1 MDGPLF
7 LDILSEIK
15 NVEGLDLLR
24 KVILSKVRNNFFS
37 SILVEKIGF
46 IKGLVRLRQ
55 ILT

>member
-1 MDGPLF
+1 M
-7 LDILSEIK
+7 DILSEIK

-46 IKGLVRLRQ
+46 IKGLVRLIQ